1 MVRLFHEIKVDWLGK
16 RRIFIGLSI
25 VLMLAGMGT
34 ALYRHKFHP
43 NGTDAFN
50 LGVDFKGGTV
60 ITARLKQAPSVEGLR
75 AAINAAGVRDAV
87 IQPVL
92 DKPGM
97 FLIRVPHQGAA
108 EASIESQAGVDA
120 ARANVRKALN
130 SFGPE
135 ADPNLKLEED
145 AKAAY
150 KIEGT
155 DAVGEIA
162 SKQLRTQAIA
172 VTIAAL
178 IGMLL
183 FIAFRFEWTYGA
195 AAVIA
200 VFHTVLVTLGLFSI
214 FQIEIN
220 LTVIA
225 ALLTLVGFDVNDS
238 IVIFDRIREN
248 RKLYRRMSLYDVT
261 NLSINQTLSRTVIT
275 SGLVFLSVVSL
286 VLLGGETLRPFSL
299 ALMMGIM
306 FGTYDTIAVAGPIMV
321 WWERRIAASEKAGT
335 ASLREASASNR
346 GNASRMDRGRNEVG
360 KPSRVA

>member
-1 MVRLFHEIKVDWLGK
+1 
-16 RRIFIGLSI
+16 
-25 VLMLAGMGT
+25 
-34 ALYRHKFHP
+34 
-43 NGTDAFN
+43 
-50 LGVDFKGGTV
+50 
-60 ITARLKQAPSVEGLR
+60 
-75 AAINAAGVRDAV
+75 V

-92 DKPGM
+92 DRAGE
-97 FLIRVPHQGAA
+97 FLIKVPQQAA
-108 EASIESQAGVDA
+108 APTPTPAPIQSSANQTDQNQTQVGVDP
-120 ARANVRKALN
+120 ARARLGQALKT
-130 SFGPE
+130 FGE
-135 ADPNLKLEED
+135 GNAEIL
-145 AKAAY
+145 
-150 KIEGT
+150 GT
-155 DAVGEIA
+155 DAVSAVA
-162 SKQLRTQAIA
+162 SSQLRTQAIA
-172 VTIAAL
+172 VTVAAL

-195 AAVIA
+195 SAVIA

-248 RKLYRRMSLYDVT
+248 RKLYRRMNLYDVT

-299 ALMMGIM
+299 ALLMGIL

-321 WWERRIAASEKAGT
+321 WWERRLASAERAAIAAT
-335 ASLREASASNR
+335 ANT
-346 GNASRMDRGRNEVG
+346 SRNSPRSGV
-360 KPSRVA
+360 KPSRAALAREQKS

>member
-1 MVRLFHEIKVDWLGK
+1 MFQLFHNIRIDWLGK
-16 RRIFIGLSI
+16 RRFFIGISI
-25 VLMLAGMGT
+25 VLMLAGMGS
-34 ALYRHKFHP
+34 AVYRHKFHP
-43 NGTDAFN
+43 NGTEAFN

-60 ITARLKQAPSVEGLR
+60 VTVRFKQPPSAETLRTAVDRSG
-75 AAINAAGVRDAV
+75 IRDAV
-87 IQPVL
+87 IQPIL
-92 DKPGM
+92 DKPGE
-97 FLIRVPHQGAA
+97 FLIRVAQQGSDQS
-108 EASIESQAGVDA
+108 ENQTQAGVDV
-120 ARANVRKALN
+120 ARAKVGQALK
-130 SFGPE
+130 SFGE
-135 ADPNLKLEED
+135 TNAE
-145 AKAAY
+145 
-150 KIEGT
+150 IIGT
-155 DAVGEIA
+155 DAVGEVA

-275 SGLVFLSVVSL
+275 SGLVFLSVVAL
-286 VLLGGETLRPFSL
+286 VLLGGATLRPFSL
-299 ALMMGIM
+299 ALLMGII

-321 WWERRIAASEKAGT
+321 WWEKRVAAANKEPVAN
-335 ASLREASASNR
+335 AREAGISS
-346 GNASRMDRGRNEVG
+346 GRSPAPGGRARNGVG
-360 KPSRVA
+360 KPSRAA

>member
-1 MVRLFHEIKVDWLGK
+1 MLQIFHEINIDWLGK
-16 RRIFIGLSI
+16 RRFFIGLSI

-34 ALYRHKFHP
+34 ALYRHQFHP

-60 ITARLKQAPSVEGLR
+60 VTVRFKQPPSVEALR
-75 AAINAAGVRDAV
+75 AAVQATGVGDAV

-92 DKPGM
+92 DRQGE
-97 FLIRVPHQGAA
+97 FLIKVPQQSAA
-108 EASIESQAGVDA
+108 PQTEATQTQVGVDP
-120 ARANVRKALN
+120 ARAKVGQALKTFGEGN
-130 SFGPE
+130 SE
-135 ADPNLKLEED
+135 
-145 AKAAY
+145 
-150 KIEGT
+150 IMGT
-155 DAVGEIA
+155 DAVSAVA
-162 SKQLRTQAIA
+162 SSQLRTQAIA

-178 IGMLL
+178 VGMLL

-195 AAVIA
+195 SAVIA

-248 RKLYRRMSLYDVT
+248 RKLHRRMSLYDVT
-261 NLSINQTLSRTVIT
+261 NKSINQTLSRTVIT
-275 SGLVFLSVVSL
+275 SGLVFLSVIAL

-299 ALMMGIM
+299 ALLMGIL
-306 FGTYDTIAVAGPIMV
+306 FGTYDTIAIAGPIMV
-321 WWERRIAASEKAGT
+321 WWERRLAASERNALAKASTGR
-335 ASLREASASNR
+335 SPQRSN
-346 GNASRMDRGRNEVG
+346 VG
-360 KPSRVA
+360 KTSRATLAREQKS